1 MEIKL
6 MVEELRSLVAG
17 NEINLI
23 ENPELSVS
31 GNELG
36 LNPTKIEMI
45 LNIIDMNDDDSIN
58 TYDILNRY
66 NNSEYWE
73 LY

>member
-66 NNSEYWE
+66 NNSEYWK